1 MRKRATVL
9 MVMAVVVLSTVP
21 AQAAP
26 WEQQWLPDADLF
38 CQHEGDFVAVGDW
51 VGNPSAGTLWVAEG
65 PFAGHYLIVTSAHY
79 YAPEVL
85 GQVAVSDEELAMLYP
100 LGERTFGR
108 KVGRD
113 QRVACQVV
121 SRFAGPDDESHEDDF
136 TVYAPLVLARV
147 R

>member
-1 MRKRATVL
+1 MRKRAIVL

-26 WEQQWLPDADLF
+26 WQHEWLPDADLY
-38 CQHEGDFVAVGDW
+38 CQDEGGFVDVGDW

-65 PFAGHYLIVTSAHY
+65 PFAGHYLMVTTAHF
-79 YAPEVL
+79 YAPGEL
-85 GQVAVSDEELAMLYP
+85 GQAPLPEEELAMLFP
-100 LGERTFGR
+100 LGERAFGR

-113 QRVACQVV
+113 QRVVCQVV
-121 SRFAGPDDESHEDDF
+121 SRFDMDNDDDDF
-136 TVYAPLVLARV
+136 TIYAPLVLARV